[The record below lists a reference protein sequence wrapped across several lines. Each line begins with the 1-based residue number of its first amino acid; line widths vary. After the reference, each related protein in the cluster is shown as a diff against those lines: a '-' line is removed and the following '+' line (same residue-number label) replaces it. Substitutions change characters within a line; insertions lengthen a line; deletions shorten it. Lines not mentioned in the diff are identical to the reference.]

1 MFVTV
6 LIIKQEF
13 PTEIPVVLVA
23 DKQTETPPKATIV
36 STMADTSDESVID
49 DDLSDDEMTN
59 GIADK
64 IISNPIA
71 AHKGNSIVTKRILSS
86 DVYSDVAMDL
96 SVKKRFKPSA
106 DEDHDKVAEISA
118 VNLSIH
124 KNADDD
130 HDSCDIVSDD
140 EITDTTAEDEITDN
154 TAVEVSADNS
164 ADNDT
169 NTTSSESVADTS
181 EDVAE
186 TVDDIIVEC
195 SESDDCSAENEKV
208 DDKPVNG
215 TCNDAE
221 ISSPDEVNTSELSA
235 DKIVVADE
243 EPPKKVVAEK
253 VVAESSDEKVVTE
266 SQAEKVVAESS
277 ADNIS
282 DNSADKVAVADT
294 SPANGGDTIDDNEK
308 SNT

>member
-1 MFVTV
+1 
-6 LIIKQEF
+6 
-13 PTEIPVVLVA
+13 
-23 DKQTETPPKATIV
+23 
-36 STMADTSDESVID
+36 MADTSDESVID

-71 AHKGNSIVTKRILSS
+71 AHKGNSIVTKRILSN

-154 TAVEVSADNS
+154 AAVEVSADNS

-169 NTTSSESVADTS
+169 NTTSGESSEDVAENVTYVVDAVADTS
-181 EDVAE
+181 QDVAE
-186 TVDDIIVEC
+186 TVDDIILEC
-195 SESDDCSAENEKV
+195 SESDDDCSAENEKV

-215 TCNDAE
+215 TCIDAE
-221 ISSPDEVNTSELSA
+221 ISSPNEVNTSEFSA

-243 EPPKKVVAEK
+243 EPPKKVVAELSAEK
-253 VVAESSDEKVVTE
+253 VVAE